1 MRAYRWHGI
10 NANGTTVSGTQE
22 ATSQANLASLLL
34 ERQIALIDAHE
45 LSPLRNYFYQYY
57 ASRPATD
64 DDLRSCIN
72 HLATLL
78 HAGIPLSQ
86 SLATTAKTTANR
98 NLAAGINAT
107 TTGITAGLSL
117 QAALGANTTLP
128 APLVQLIGLGEQTG
142 TLPAMVTVV
151 GTMLDDRIAHKKLL
165 MKACLSPAIT
175 LGVAVLVTGL
185 TIFLVLPQFGNLYQT
200 LGVPQPPI
208 IRYAMILQA
217 GLTSPLVWLFLII
230 LCGGLVVL
238 QQRTQQFSS
247 WFKTLRDRTPVIST
261 IIRTSDAIRLLQTL
275 QSYLETGQP
284 LTNGLEHATNL
295 VQTGS
300 CHKLISTCQEAIRG
314 GKSLGDALE
323 LDRADLF
330 PPVSIA
336 LIRVGEATG
345 TLSAALGQAITQLQ
359 QQLATS
365 AERFTTTLAPLL
377 TIGVGL
383 LVGGLLA
390 MLYIPILK
398 LGSLVKF

>member
-22 ATSQANLASLLL
+22 ALSPSSLAQELLA
-34 ERQIALIDAHE
+34 RQIALTDTHE

-57 ASRPATD
+57 ASQPATD
-64 DDLRSCIN
+64 EELHACIN

-78 HAGIPLSQ
+78 HAGISLTQ

-107 TTGITAGLSL
+107 TAGITAGLSL
-117 QAALGANTTLP
+117 QAALGTNTTLP

-142 TLPAMVTVV
+142 TLPAMVSVV
-151 GTMLDDRIAHKKLL
+151 GTMLTDRIAHKKLL
-165 MKACLSPAIT
+165 MKACLTPAIT

-200 LGVPQPPI
+200 LSVPQPPI
-208 IRYAMILQA
+208 IRYAMALQT

-230 LCGGLVVL
+230 LLGGLIVL

-247 WFKTLRDRTPVIST
+247 WFQAVRDRIPVISS

-284 LTNGLEHATNL
+284 LTNGLEHATHL
-295 VQTGS
+295 VQTRS
-300 CHKLISTCQEAIRG
+300 CHELIITCQEAIRG
-314 GKSLGDALE
+314 GKSLSEALE
-323 LDRADLF
+323 LDQTATL

-345 TLSAALGQAITQLQ
+345 TLPAALGQAITQLQ

-398 LGSLVKF
+398 LGSLVRF